1 MITVKLS
8 TLKTGERAVIR
19 SIHADESVRQRMF
32 SMGMRAGREA
42 QLIRRGNFGGPV
54 QIRIGSISLVLR
66 AKDADQ
72 INVKLMK

>member
-1 MITVKLS
+1 MY
-8 TLKTGERAVIR
+8 
-19 SIHADESVRQRMF
+19 

-42 QLIRRGNFGGPV
+42 LLIRRGRFGGPI

-72 INVKLMK
+72 IDVSLM

>member
-1 MITVKLS
+1 MSTVKLS
-8 TLKTGERAVIR
+8 TLQCGERAVIR
-19 SIHADESVRQRMF
+19 FIDADESIRQRMY

-42 QLIRRGNFGGPV
+42 LLIRRGRFGGPI

-72 INVKLMK
+72 IDVSLM